1 MCKSHA
7 AERVDTSVGG
17 QIIVLALLSCLSFQ
31 FHFIKLQILRQSWI
45 KGKDRHTYTHRRAIV
60 ITSVVKF
67 HNCMSV
73 TERTREQ

>member
-1 MCKSHA
+1 MCNSHA
-7 AERVDTSVGG
+7 AEHIDTSAGG
-17 QIIVLALLSCLSFQ
+17 QIIVLALLSCLSLQ
-31 FHFIKLQILRQSWI
+31 FHFIKLQFARQSWI
-45 KGKDRHTYTHRRAIV
+45 KGKDRHTYTHRGVIV

>member
-1 MCKSHA
+1 MSKSHK
-7 AERVDTSVGG
+7 AEHINTSVGG
-17 QIIVLALLSCLSFQ
+17 QIIVLALVSSLSFQ
-31 FHFIKLQILRQSWI
+31 FHFIKLRIARYSWM
-45 KGKDRHTYTHRRAIV
+45 KRKDRHTQAIV